1 MTPDNFR
8 PLFGKALF
16 SLDYLLLAAILT
28 CALFFVQPL
37 AAADTYKIGVA
48 TLLSEPSL
56 DEVQQGIKEELE
68 HEGFVEGQNTE
79 YIVQNANNQLQLA
92 ATIANDLASRDL
104 SVIVPITTPMAQAVA
119 KVARNPIVF
128 AAVTDP
134 VGAGLVTSI
143 DRGEPNITG
152 TSDAWPYEQQLKL
165 IHTITPKVQR
175 LGVLFNPGDAASQ
188 YGVRQIRK
196 LSQDLGFTLVKAAV
210 NSTND
215 VSPAARGLVGR
226 VDALFLSSDSTVIAG
241 IAAAFQVAQQN
252 KLPLY
257 VGDGGAV
264 KNGGL
269 AAYSVGY
276 LGLGRDTGK
285 LIARVLRGER
295 NIPTVVEHGNEIYV
309 NSEAAK
315 RMGVTIPEAVLK
327 QATKVYETIN

>member
-1 MTPDNFR
+1 MTLARIQPSFR
-8 PLFGKALF
+8 NVLIPLGCRA
-16 SLDYLLLAAILT
+16 SAVILT
-28 CALFFVQPL
+28 YAFFLTQPL
-37 AAADTYKIGVA
+37 AAADTYKIGIA

-56 DEVQQGIKEELE
+56 EEVQQGIKEELT

-79 YIVQNANNQLQLA
+79 YIVQNANNQIQLA

-119 KVARNPIVF
+119 KVAKGPIVF

-143 DRGEPNITG
+143 DSGEPNITG

-175 LGVLFNPGDAASQ
+175 IGVLFNPGDAASQ
-188 YGVRQIRK
+188 YGMRQIRK
-196 LSQDLGFTLVKAAV
+196 LAQDLGFTLVEAAV

-295 NIPTVVEHGNEIYV
+295 NIPTVVEHGSEVYL

-327 QATKVYETIN
+327 QATKVYDTIN